1 MKYTEYTNAEL
12 KEMLAKAQSTY
23 GCFCGLVAR
32 EARKC
37 GIDMDGITAA
47 ERVKRMSLEYRLA
60 KLEIEKLKLET
71 GAL

>member
-12 KEMLAKAQSTY
+12 KKMLAGAQSSY
-23 GCFCGLVAR
+23 GRFCGLVAQ

-47 ERVKRMSLEYRLA
+47 EGVKKMSLEYRLA
-60 KLEIEKLKLET
+60 KLEIEKLKLES
-71 GAL
+71 GAR